1 MSLDIIKHYP
11 VMLNEVTRYIQD
23 NQTILDCTF
32 GGGSYSNE
40 ILKKFKNNYV
50 IAVDRDKNV
59 IQFADSIS
67 KKYINRFSFNNIT
80 FSNIKDL
87 KEFKD
92 IDYFIFDLGVSHF
105 QLKDSQR
112 GFSFLLNGK
121 IDMGMGLNQ
130 FNGYDL
136 INNISKNDLKNI
148 LKYFGEESFAPQIS
162 NAIIKY
168 RTKQKIKTTLELS
181 EIINSVKF
189 KKGKTNPATKS
200 FQAIRMVVNQELS
213 EIYKTLKYIIE
224 NGKINSK
231 VIIVSFHSL
240 EDLLVKRIMNFYG
253 KEKSISRYVPEK
265 QNYSEDISVK
275 ILTKKPIQASQKEV
289 IENPSSRSAKL
300 RVFQKISKPIN
311 SLDRKDLKMEKYFLL
326 EDECLKI

>member
-1 MSLDIIKHYP
+1 MSLDMIKHYP

-32 GGGSYSNE
+32 GGGSYSSE

-92 IDYFIFDLGVSHF
+92 IDYFVFDLGVSHF

-224 NGKINSK
+224 HGKINLK

-253 KEKSISRYVPEK
+253 KEQSISRYVPEK